1 MTTLLPLYFLLWFH
15 WQVPICQ
22 CHFLTCLLFQMR
34 VNDNGRIWPECTEPR
49 QVGVL
54 KKFRSMSESVHFLS
68 LLEKSNQFLPT
79 WCWYFPSHLVAEPA
93 GRNRFW
99 VGRRGSVN
107 TVVVWWKLLS
117 GFHVRT
123 YTYILAGWKILLVHN
138 NLLWSA
144 WIPWWDRCTLR
155 L

>member
-1 MTTLLPLYFLLWFH
+1 
-15 WQVPICQ
+15 
-22 CHFLTCLLFQMR
+22 MR

-107 TVVVWWKLLS
+107 PVVVWWKLLS

-123 YTYILAGWKILLVHN
+123 YTYIMPYVFNLRFFFIYSEPFVPHYVSKVRIFLAWNWSWWVTKLRIL
-138 NLLWSA
+138 
-144 WIPWWDRCTLR
+144 CTHQDLF
-155 L
+155 